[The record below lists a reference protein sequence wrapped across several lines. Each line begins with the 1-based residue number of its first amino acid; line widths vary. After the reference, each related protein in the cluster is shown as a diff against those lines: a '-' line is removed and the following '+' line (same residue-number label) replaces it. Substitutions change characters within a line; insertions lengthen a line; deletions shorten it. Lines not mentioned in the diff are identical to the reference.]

1 MYVHELFLLQ
11 MPMRTR
17 GSDGART
24 SHGDVEA
31 NINPPQPLAP
41 PTLIDAIAAL
51 VNATADNSRVLREL
65 AHHQN
70 NQAGVCI
77 LQN

>member
-1 MYVHELFLLQ
+1 MSFVLLQ
-11 MPMRTR
+11 MPMCTR
-17 GSDGART
+17 GSNGAGTLR
-24 SHGDVEA
+24 GDVEA
-31 NINPPQPLAP
+31 NLNPPPPPVSPMLA
-41 PTLIDAIAAL
+41 DAIAAL